1 MQLLEGVR
9 IESGV
14 REKDSISIYYD
25 PMIAK
30 LVTWGKNREEAIT
43 KLHDALSQYRVIYK
57 SHEK

>member
-1 MQLLEGVR
+1 MKLLEGVR

-43 KLHDALSQYRVIYK
+43 KLHDALSQYRVDIY
-57 SHEK
+57 